1 MGFYDDCLLPY
12 LVHFSMRQDA
22 FATYRQS
29 LVPRAQGLV
38 LEIGMGSGLN
48 LPFYTAAVKRVLG
61 LDPSRRLLSMV
72 HPASTMYV
80 VELIQ
85 GSAEN
90 IPLVNG
96 SIDTVVS
103 TWTFCTIP
111 DVSRALKEMRRVLKP
126 GGRLMFVEHGRSS
139 EAGVCSWQD
148 RLTPLWRRLAG
159 GCHLNRPIRELIE
172 ASGFR
177 IETMDTGYMKGPKP
191 FTFMY
196 QGSARPA

>member
-12 LVHFSMRQDA
+12 LVHFSMRQDV
-22 FATYRQS
+22 FAAYRRS
-29 LVPRAQGLV
+29 LVPRARGLV

-48 LPFYTAAVKRVLG
+48 LPFYTPAVKRVIG
-61 LDPSRRLLSMV
+61 IEPSRRLLSMV
-72 HPASTMYV
+72 RPTSTTYV

-90 IPLVNG
+90 VPLVNG
-96 SIDTVVS
+96 CIDTVVS

-111 DVSRALKEMRRVLKP
+111 DVRGALEEMRRVLKP
-126 GGRLMFVEHGRSS
+126 SGHLLFVEHGRSS
-139 EAGVCSWQD
+139 EAGVCSWQN

-159 GCHLNRPIRELIE
+159 GCHLNRPIRDLIE

-177 IETMDTGYMKGPKP
+177 IETIDTAYMKGPKP
-191 FTFMY
+191 WTFMY
-196 QGSARPA
+196 QGSACPA